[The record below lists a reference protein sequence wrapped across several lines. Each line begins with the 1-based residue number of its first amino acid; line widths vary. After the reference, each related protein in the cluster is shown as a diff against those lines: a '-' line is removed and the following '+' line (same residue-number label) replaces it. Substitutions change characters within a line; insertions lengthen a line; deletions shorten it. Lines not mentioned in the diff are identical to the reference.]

1 MVYAANTTAV
11 TATTVVTASTAVT
24 TTNAAIATTVATSS
38 NWSWRQ
44 VADHR
49 TRRHHPDSGH
59 DVDDC

>member
-11 TATTVVTASTAVT
+11 TTTTAVKTSTAVT
-24 TTNAAIATTVATSS
+24 TTSAAIAATVAASS
-38 NWSWRQ
+38 NRSWRQ